1 MSKRKLL
8 QQRIELLQ
16 KQYEEMTLEEQRK
29 VGSHVIALY
38 QNGELHDHKLK
49 FFVAKILGDEVAQN
63 KSEQTVTNNVSMG
76 E

>member
-29 VGSHVIALY
+29 VGSHVITLY

-49 FFVAKILGDEVAQN
+49 SFVAKILGDEVAQN